1 MNNGKC
7 HIAHDSLWPIWI
19 QKFRSFFLGFHN
31 VPAKKHQEQNK
42 QLQHLQ
48 DISMS
53 SMSLFRCLGVDLWKT
68 PWVIWFS
75 GCNHWR
81 LNIQH
86 RTTIEVY
93 GWWLLHTLCFEV
105 MMLCVGSV
113 PYLCEFVG
121 ADMIQL
127 LQVAPRRKT
136 QRDWLVSIDNLN
148 LIRIV
153 N

>member
-1 MNNGKC
+1 MANATS
-7 HIAHDSLWPIWI
+7 HMILYDRYES
-19 QKFRSFFLGFHN
+19 RSFGYFFLGFHN

-42 QLQHLQ
+42 QLRHLQ

-53 SMSLFRCLGVDLWKT
+53 SMSLFRCLAVDLWKT

-81 LNIQH
+81 LKIQH
-86 RTTIEVY
+86 RTTMEVY
-93 GWWLLHTLCFEV
+93 GWWLLHTMCFEV
-105 MMLCVGSV
+105 MMLCIGSV
-113 PYLCEFVG
+113 PYLCELVG
-121 ADMIQL
+121 ADMIQ

-153 N
+153 D